1 MFFLIIIIPFT
12 YLESNKMNVES
23 YSNYNQIMNS
33 SLDIFFTNQ
42 NNEKRQM
49 DMLEKVKLIN
59 NPIQTV
65 LVQKDIIPITLYVIT
80 KNNSPIISIS
90 LFSKEQN
97 MNIYSSYTNEIV
109 MTYIT
114 IDDLYKKNYNYI
126 KDRVK
131 TYNNI
136 TDLKNAID
144 FVPSLDSYI
153 LVTGNNIGLFT
164 NANQTLKNSFINDY
178 RFSWLNTLSSS
189 SGSFITIISKTTSNY
204 IVSYTKL
211 SEKYTPLNNFLVITQ
226 NLTSDMTLASQYGQ
240 EFNKVATSEDFEPI
254 TNNPLINSKI
264 NIISPANA
272 NIYSTLSFTYEN
284 NTSFVYLSSRKLED
298 QVVLYSKSP
307 KTDIGPVSNTYLD
320 TERPQ
325 FWSFEPVT
333 QIVTTPIVVII
344 RTYTKP
350 YYYLDVEMNNGIAEV
365 KINRLKAA
373 LKQHWELIR
382 DGTTGTI
389 YKIRHILYN
398 KYLAYSDYDGYLYK
412 DSGSV
417 FLTNSDKYSWNIT
430 GLNINQINKNVI
442 ETFTPNMNSSMKN
455 PFQGLEVPTDYGTV
469 ENPSY
474 ELSGEVNG
482 KNIVIESQGRTLW
495 ESDYSLVWNG
505 KWIYYG
511 TVLSYKATLDLNKV
525 KFLLINVDNNGN
537 GQVEDEYL
545 NYKMKVINAGSNI
558 LTGVIPSGEYKGF
571 RAILKLLPTDLKYTD
586 PSKPYPV
593 KMRYIIQK
601 DIPKYAN
608 NSPSVTGIATQ
619 YQSIGT
625 GASTSNLW
633 YSSWCSNLP
642 NSVCNAEYRV
652 IFSNGVISD
661 KEIQSNSPSGLTNP
675 DILFAID
682 NVKNSNN
689 NIKAIL
695 QGRKINTTKWY
706 DVDVP
711 SQNIP
716 SGNSTIKFSGNT
728 GNFKSDSSFF
738 SSNIRHNLS
747 SGNIYNMEGYS
758 TKFDGNKII
767 LSNFLEASGIQTN
780 PNLAFSPENL
790 QKINANIK
798 EQTSIPP
805 IIQKVSSQWMTTP
818 IKSTNLLYKASNNGW
833 NVSIFHQL
841 CDNKGPTITI
851 AKLQNGGI
859 IGAYSPI
866 SWGLNSGYIYNM
878 ETFLFD
884 NNTKYTTAQ
893 SAWGPGQYA
902 IYQGSNY
909 GPTFGGGFDF
919 SVNQSTLTNNA
930 FTYSNNGKGP
940 LGVSGPPSYSY
951 NNYQLIDLEVYSITT

>member
-1 MFFLIIIIPFT
+1 M
-12 YLESNKMNVES
+12 ES
-23 YSNYNQIMNS
+23 YSNYDQIMNS

-42 NNEKRQM
+42 NNKKREM

-97 MNIYSSYTNEIV
+97 MNIYASYTSEIV

-189 SGSFITIISKTTSNY
+189 SGSFITIISKTTSNN

-482 KNIVIESQGRTLW
+482 KNIVIKSNGRTLW

-505 KWIYYG
+505 RWIYYG

-593 KMRYIIQK
+593 KMRYFIEK
-601 DIPKYAN
+601 DKKRY
-608 NSPSVTGIATQ
+608 
-619 YQSIGT
+619 
-625 GASTSNLW
+625 
-633 YSSWCSNLP
+633 
-642 NSVCNAEYRV
+642 
-652 IFSNGVISD
+652 
-661 KEIQSNSPSGLTNP
+661 
-675 DILFAID
+675 
-682 NVKNSNN
+682 
-689 NIKAIL
+689 
-695 QGRKINTTKWY
+695 
-706 DVDVP
+706 
-711 SQNIP
+711 
-716 SGNSTIKFSGNT
+716 
-728 GNFKSDSSFF
+728 
-738 SSNIRHNLS
+738 NLS
-747 SGNIYNMEGYS
+747 SGNISNMQGYS

-780 PNLAFSPENL
+780 PYLAFSKENL
-790 QKINANIK
+790 QKINSNIK
-798 EQTSIPP
+798 EQISIPP
-805 IIQKVSSQWMTTP
+805 IIQKVSSQWMSNP
-818 IKSTNLLYKASNNGW
+818 IKSTILLYKASNNGW
-833 NVSIFHQL
+833 NVNIFHQL

>member
-1 MFFLIIIIPFT
+1 
-12 YLESNKMNVES
+12 
-23 YSNYNQIMNS
+23 MNS
-33 SLDIFFTNQ
+33 SLDIFFTNK

-65 LVQKDIIPITLYVIT
+65 LVKKDIIPITLYIIT

-90 LFSKEQN
+90 LFSKENN
-97 MNIYSSYTNEIV
+97 MTIYSSYTNEIV

-114 IDDLYKKNYNYI
+114 IDDLYKKNYNDI

-144 FVPSLDSYI
+144 FVPSFDSYI

-178 RFSWLNTLSSS
+178 KFSWLNTLSSS
-189 SGSFITIISKTTSNY
+189 SGSFITIISKTTLNY

-211 SEKYTPLNNFLVITQ
+211 SEKYTPSNNFLVITQ

-264 NIISPANA
+264 NIISPVNA
-272 NIYSTLSFTYEN
+272 NIYSTLSFTSEN

-320 TERPQ
+320 TEKPQ

-333 QIVTTPIVVII
+333 KIVTTPIVVII

-350 YYYLDVEMNNGIAEV
+350 YYYLDAELNNGITEV
-365 KINRLKAA
+365 KISRLKAG
-373 LKQHWELIR
+373 LRQHWELIR
-382 DGTTGTI
+382 DGAIGTK
-389 YKIRHILYN
+389 YKIRHVLNN

-417 FLTNSDKYSWNIT
+417 FLTDSNEYSWNIT
-430 GLNINQINKNVI
+430 GLNQNQINKNVI
-442 ETFTPNMNSSMKN
+442 ENFTPNMNSSMKN

-482 KNIVIESQGRTLW
+482 KNIVIESKGRTLW

-525 KFLLINVDNNGN
+525 KFLRINVDNNGN
-537 GQVEDEYL
+537 GQVDDEYL

-558 LTGVIPSGEYKGF
+558 LTGIIPSGEYKGF

-593 KMRYIIQK
+593 KMRYFIEK
-601 DIPKYAN
+601 DKKRY
-608 NSPSVTGIATQ
+608 
-619 YQSIGT
+619 
-625 GASTSNLW
+625 
-633 YSSWCSNLP
+633 
-642 NSVCNAEYRV
+642 
-652 IFSNGVISD
+652 
-661 KEIQSNSPSGLTNP
+661 
-675 DILFAID
+675 
-682 NVKNSNN
+682 
-689 NIKAIL
+689 
-695 QGRKINTTKWY
+695 
-706 DVDVP
+706 
-711 SQNIP
+711 
-716 SGNSTIKFSGNT
+716 
-728 GNFKSDSSFF
+728 
-738 SSNIRHNLS
+738 NLS
-747 SGNIYNMEGYS
+747 SGNISNMEGYS

-780 PNLAFSPENL
+780 PYLAFSSENL

-798 EQTSIPP
+798 EQISIPP
-805 IIQKVSSQWMTTP
+805 IIQKVSSQWMSNP
-818 IKSTNLLYKASNNGW
+818 IKSTILLYKASNNGW
-833 NVSIFHQL
+833 NVNIFHQL

-851 AKLQNGGI
+851 ATLQTGGI

-866 SWGLNSGYIYNM
+866 SWGLNSGYIYNLD
-878 ETFLFD
+878 TFLFD

-930 FTYSNNGKGP
+930 FTYSNNGIGP

>member
-1 MFFLIIIIPFT
+1 MIQIFGLLFFIILICLIYLYYQGKISYNIPIIFMFFLIIIIPFT
-12 YLESNKMNVES
+12 YLESNKINMES
-23 YSNYNQIMNS
+23 YSNYDQIMNS

-42 NNEKRQM
+42 NNKKREM

-97 MNIYSSYTNEIV
+97 MNIYASYTSEIV

-189 SGSFITIISKTTSNY
+189 SGSFITIISKTTSNN

-482 KNIVIESQGRTLW
+482 KNIVIKSNGRTLW

-505 KWIYYG
+505 RWIYYG

-593 KMRYIIQK
+593 KMRYFIEK
-601 DIPKYAN
+601 DKKRY
-608 NSPSVTGIATQ
+608 
-619 YQSIGT
+619 
-625 GASTSNLW
+625 
-633 YSSWCSNLP
+633 
-642 NSVCNAEYRV
+642 
-652 IFSNGVISD
+652 
-661 KEIQSNSPSGLTNP
+661 
-675 DILFAID
+675 
-682 NVKNSNN
+682 
-689 NIKAIL
+689 
-695 QGRKINTTKWY
+695 
-706 DVDVP
+706 
-711 SQNIP
+711 
-716 SGNSTIKFSGNT
+716 
-728 GNFKSDSSFF
+728 
-738 SSNIRHNLS
+738 NLS
-747 SGNIYNMEGYS
+747 SGNISNMQGYS

-780 PNLAFSPENL
+780 PYLAFSKENL
-790 QKINANIK
+790 QKINSNIK
-798 EQTSIPP
+798 EQISIPP
-805 IIQKVSSQWMTTP
+805 IIQKVSSQWMSNP
-818 IKSTNLLYKASNNGW
+818 IKSTILLYKASNNGW
-833 NVSIFHQL
+833 NVNIFHQL